1 MMFLLE
7 LFYTSDFCFCLF
19 FFVCF
24 FKQMFSRF
32 IEGRSF
38 VSSQDSLF
46 AFFDNCLE
54 KVTRFMCRILFGS
67 VPH

>member
-1 MMFLLE
+1 MMVLLE
-7 LFYTSDFCFCLF
+7 FFCLF